1 MSYKKYCDN
10 GYKLLLLGINFL
22 TNSPQKS
29 QARLSLVLY
38 HIFGPVKMLS
48 SSMPE
53 LLFATIHMT
62 RTHGAAH
69 ARAFL
74 EDCCTVD
81 VIDVEYLML
90 MAERGYAI
98 ATSAAIKH

>member
-1 MSYKKYCDN
+1 M
-10 GYKLLLLGINFL
+10 I
-22 TNSPQKS
+22 
-29 QARLSLVLY
+29 
-38 HIFGPVKMLS
+38 S

-90 MAERGYAI
+90 MAQRGYAI
-98 ATSAAIKH
+98 AVGVPVKH